1 MTEKIRKPIV
11 EREKL
16 PQFTIMNVI
25 EGQAGLENYSSLF
38 FYSLTIDNIL
48 NIIVLLILAGVA
60 LSLTVGD
67 NGLFRRAQNA
77 ADTWQMA
84 EINEQIEM
92 DKASNFIE
100 DYMNGNGGTGNNTQ
114 GGGSGDESGITW
126 HGDVPIP
133 DGFYYVGGEKD
144 TGLIIS
150 DSLDDANKGDNLEA
164 SEYVGNQFV
173 WVPVANPG
181 NYFIDATATLNTK
194 ATGAGEGNEV
204 TTNVY
209 SNLTIRSVDQSKYT
223 EGAPGVEKTGEGN
236 WVTREPD
243 VLSRYDTYATYYED
257 ILGFD
262 STTAMAESMVAEYKA
277 MSDSIK
283 KYKGFYIGRYELTAN
298 GEKTG
303 ASLTD
308 QNWYN
313 LYKACQNVVTG
324 KENVKSTM
332 IYGVQWDATIDWL
345 KQSGFDTDTNSSSWG
360 NYSDSSGDADVEG
373 AGSKQNTGHSE
384 YWKANNIYDLAGN
397 CWEWTQEADATNAR
411 IHRGGGYYGTALER
425 PASDR
430 DVNDPILT
438 STIRTSRATLY
449 MS

>member
-1 MTEKIRKPIV
+1 MTEKIRKPIGK
-11 EREKL
+11 RKKL

-60 LSLTVGD
+60 LSLTVGN
-67 NGLFRRAQNA
+67 NGLFRRAENA
-77 ADTWQMA
+77 ANTWQMA

-100 DYMNGNGGTGNNTQ
+100 DYMNGG
-114 GGGSGDESGITW
+114 SGITW
-126 HGDVPIP
+126 HEDVPIP

-150 DSLDDANKGDNLEA
+150 DSPNDANKGVDYPTT
-164 SEYVGNQFV
+164 SFKGNQFV
-173 WVPVANPG
+173 WVPVANPE
-181 NYFIDATATLNTK
+181 NYFIDETATLNTK
-194 ATGAGEGNEV
+194 ATGTGAEKEV

-209 SNLTIRSVDQSKYT
+209 SNLTIRSDSFT
-223 EGAPGVEKTGEGN
+223 AGSPGVEETEDGGD
-236 WVTREPD
+236 VTREPD
-243 VLSRYDTYATYYED
+243 LLSSYDTDEQYHKT
-257 ILGFD
+257 ILNFD
-262 STTAMAESMVAEYKA
+262 STKAMAESFVSEYKA

-332 IYGVQWDATIDWL
+332 IYGVQWDATMDWL
-345 KQSGFDTDTNSSSWG
+345 KATKFQTDTSKVDEDSSSWG
-360 NYSDSSGDADVEG
+360 NYSS
-373 AGSKQNTGHSE
+373 GSKIDTGSNTTYE
-384 YWKANNIYDLAGN
+384 ANGIFDLAGN
-397 CWEWTQEADATNAR
+397 CFEWTQEAYSTNFR
-411 IHRGGGYYGTALER
+411 IVRGGFYVYSGSYG
-425 PASDR
+425 PASAR
-430 DVNDPILT
+430 HYTYPRYSN
-438 STIRTSRATLY
+438 SFNSSRATLY
-449 MS
+449 MP

>member
-1 MTEKIRKPIV
+1 MDKIRKKTKNDNTLKKNKKQ
-11 EREKL
+11 EKGITL
-16 PQFTIMNVI
+16 IALVVT
-25 EGQAGLENYSSLF
+25 
-38 FYSLTIDNIL
+38 
-48 NIIVLLILAGVA
+48 IIVLLILAGVA

-67 NGLFRRAQNA
+67 NGLFRRAENA
-77 ADTWQMA
+77 ANTWQMA
-84 EINEQIEM
+84 EQNEQIEM

-100 DYMNGNGGTGNNTQ
+100 DYMNGG
-114 GGGSGDESGITW
+114 SGITW
-126 HGDVPIP
+126 HEDVPIP

-150 DSLDDANKGDNLEA
+150 DSPNDANKGVDYPTT
-164 SEYVGNQFV
+164 SFKGNQFV

-181 NYFIDATATLNTK
+181 NYFIDATATLNTN
-194 ATGAGEGNEV
+194 ATGTGEENEV

-209 SNLTIRSVDQSKYT
+209 SNLTIRSEDQSYYI
-223 EGAPGVEKTGEGN
+223 EGAPGTETTEDGDD
-236 WVTREPD
+236 VTREPD
-243 VLSRYDTYATYYED
+243 VLSSYDIDAQYHDD

-262 STTAMAESMVAEYKA
+262 STKAMAESFVSEYKA

-332 IYGVQWDATIDWL
+332 IYGVQWDAVCDWL
-345 KQSGFDTDTNSSSWG
+345 EQSGFNTDTDSSSWG
-360 NYSDSSGDADVEG
+360 NYNS
-373 AGSKQNTGHSE
+373 GSKIDTGSNSTYE
-384 YWKANNIYDLAGN
+384 ANGIFDLAGN
-397 CWEWTQEADATNAR
+397 CWEWTQEAYSTQRR
-411 IHRGGGYYGTALER
+411 ILRGGSSYDSGSNF

-430 DVNDPILT
+430 YIYNPNASYSNRD
-438 STIRTSRATLY
+438 SSRATLY
-449 MS
+449 MP

>member
-1 MTEKIRKPIV
+1 MKNKKDLNLKRIKKNIRGITLIALV
-11 EREKL
+11 V
-16 PQFTIMNVI
+16 TI
-25 EGQAGLENYSSLF
+25 
-38 FYSLTIDNIL
+38 
-48 NIIVLLILAGVA
+48 IILLILAGVA
-60 LSLTVGD
+60 INLTVGE

-84 EINEQIEM
+84 EQNEQSEM
-92 DKASNFIE
+92 EQAGEFID
-100 DYMNGNGGTGNNTQ
+100 DYANN
-114 GGGSGDESGITW
+114 ITRVD
-126 HGDVPIP
+126 GVPIP
-133 DGFYYVGGEKD
+133 NGFYYVGGEEN

-150 DSLDDANKGDNLEA
+150 DSPDDANKGVDYPT
-164 SEYVGNQFV
+164 SSFKGNQFV

-181 NYFIDATATLNTK
+181 DYFIDATATLNTN
-194 ATGAGEGNEV
+194 ATGTGAENEV

-209 SNLTIRSVDQSKYT
+209 SNLTIRSGDQSSYT
-223 EGAPGVEKTGEGN
+223 AGAPGVEETEAGDYV
-236 WVTREPD
+236 VTREPD
-243 VLSRYDTYATYYED
+243 VLSYYDTDEQYNKD

-262 STTAMAESMVAEYKA
+262 SSTAMAESMVAEYKS

-332 IYGVQWDATIDWL
+332 IYGVQWDATMDWL
-345 KQSGFDTDTNSSSWG
+345 KATKFQTEPSKVDTDSSSWG
-360 NYSDSSGDADVEG
+360 YYSSGSKIDT
-373 AGSKQNTGHSE
+373 GSNTTYE
-384 YWKANNIYDLAGN
+384 ANGIFDLAGN
-397 CWEWTQEADATNAR
+397 CYEWTQEAYSTSIR
-411 IHRGGGYYGTALER
+411 IIRGGSYNLSGSIF

-430 DVNDPILT
+430 NYGYPY
-438 STIRTSRATLY
+438 SSYSNFSSRATLY
-449 MS
+449 MP

>member
-1 MTEKIRKPIV
+1 MNLKEK
-11 EREKL
+11 EREKQNL
-16 PQFTIMNVI
+16 KRNKITMKELKKQVKGITLIALVV
-25 EGQAGLENYSSLF
+25 
-38 FYSLTIDNIL
+38 T
-48 NIIVLLILAGVA
+48 IIVLLILAGVA

-67 NGLFRRAQNA
+67 NGLFRRAENA
-77 ADTWQMA
+77 ANTWQMA
-84 EINEQIEM
+84 EQNEQSEM
-92 DKASNFIE
+92 EQAGEFID
-100 DYMNGNGGTGNNTQ
+100 DYANN
-114 GGGSGDESGITW
+114 ITRVD
-126 HGDVPIP
+126 GVPIP
-133 DGFYYVGGEKD
+133 NGFYYVGGEEN

-150 DSLDDANKGDNLEA
+150 DSDEDANKGDNLEA

-173 WVPVANPG
+173 WVPVSNPG
-181 NYFIDATATLNTK
+181 NYFIDETATLNTK

-209 SNLTIRSVDQSKYT
+209 SNLTIRSGDQSYFT
-223 EGAPGVEKTGEGN
+223 AGAPGTEKTEDGDN
-236 WVTREPD
+236 VTREPD
-243 VLSRYDTYATYYED
+243 VLSNFDIYAQYYDD

-262 STTAMAESMVAEYKA
+262 STKAMAESFVSEYKA

-332 IYGVQWDATIDWL
+332 IYGVQWDATMDWL
-345 KQSGFDTDTNSSSWG
+345 KATKFQTDTSKVDEDSSSWG
-360 NYSDSSGDADVEG
+360 NYSS
-373 AGSKQNTGHSE
+373 GSKIDTGSNITYE
-384 YWKANNIYDLAGN
+384 ANGIFDLAGN
-397 CWEWTQEADATNAR
+397 CYEWTQEAYYTDRR
-411 IHRGGGYYGTALER
+411 ILRGGVCNGSGSSG

-430 DVNDPILT
+430 VSSYPNL
-438 STIRTSRATLY
+438 SYSNGSSRATLY
-449 MS
+449 VP